1 MSGFQHYSTQT
12 IRNLIEDTE
21 STLEQ
26 LKAEMQRREEAE
38 QEIQIEDLENHMKS
52 AEFSLRSIR
61 EFLAFLVEE
70 YRRGK

>member
-1 MSGFQHYSTQT
+1 MSEFKHYSTQT

-38 QEIQIEDLENHMKS
+38 QEIQIEGLENHMKS